1 MESLKIKDLPLSERP
16 RERLMN
22 YGAFSLSNEELLSII
37 LKVGTRNMSV
47 KNLSLKL
54 LSYVDG
60 IQNLENI
67 TLAEL
72 LKIKGIGTSK
82 ACEILALCELSKR
95 MNRKVDSLKSIK
107 FTSPELV
114 YEFYKNRVSLM
125 QEGFYAIYLDGSN
138 KIISEKLLFVGT
150 VNRSLVHPRDIF
162 KEAYLLNASSVIC
175 MHNHPSGEVYPSEED
190 ERLTERLKYVGN
202 VLGID
207 VLDHIIIGDGYYS
220 FLENNKM

>member
-1 MESLKIKDLPLSERP
+1 M
-16 RERLMN
+16 
-22 YGAFSLSNEELLSII
+22 
-37 LKVGTRNMSV
+37 
-47 KNLSLKL
+47 
-54 LSYVDG
+54 
-60 IQNLENI
+60 
-67 TLAEL
+67 
-72 LKIKGIGTSK
+72 
-82 ACEILALCELSKR
+82 
-95 MNRKVDSLKSIK
+95 
-107 FTSPELV
+107 
-114 YEFYKNRVSLM
+114 
-125 QEGFYAIYLDGSN
+125 
-138 KIISEKLLFVGT
+138 LFVGT

>member
-1 MESLKIKDLPLSERP
+1 MIYLDYSATTPVNRDVLDTFNKVSLEFIGNP
-16 RERLMN
+16 N
-22 YGAFSLSNEELLSII
+22 SLHKLGVRSKELIDSATNQI
-37 LKVGTRNMSV
+37 
-47 KNLSLKL
+47 
-54 LSYVDG
+54 
-60 IQNLENI
+60 
-67 TLAEL
+67 AEL

-95 MNRKVDSLKSIK
+95 MNRKIDSLKSIK